1 MKRLCDILLLE
12 YQKAWKPLLAG
23 HKLVFLLMK
32 SSLSSVQWEELVVDL
47 TLCLLEWTLDCL
59 HLEEDLWEAFGKTMF
74 EDLLLRGAHQESVR
88 AASCENTCWVLAWH
102 TLGEQQELTCALSV
116 PNRSSSCGGPLTPGW
131 STSISSPCSPP
142 SACGTWAES
151 LPPCCWKGGWSLSQ
165 TSSGTLLH
173 FLKESAGKEGRLG
186 RLQLQSSLLCSFSS
200 LPFSNLVTTWIGL
213 FFPGMGNLGH
223 EP

>member
-1 MKRLCDILLLE
+1 M
-12 YQKAWKPLLAG
+12 
-23 HKLVFLLMK
+23 
-32 SSLSSVQWEELVVDL
+32 
-47 TLCLLEWTLDCL
+47 LCLLEWTLDHL
-59 HLEEDLWEAFGKTMF
+59 HLEEGFMGGLWKDRVWGLTAAWCSPGVSE
-74 EDLLLRGAHQESVR
+74 

-102 TLGEQQELTCALSV
+102 TLGEQQELTCALFV

-131 STSISSPCSPP
+131 STLISSPCSPP

-186 RLQLQSSLLCSFSS
+186 RLQLQSSLLCSFSC

-213 FFPGMGNLGH
+213 SFPGMGNLGH